1 MTDTPA
7 EVHIV
12 VVHAVPGFTALPE
25 PTVSLLS
32 ERTRDSGA
40 SVSLIVDL
48 MSFLFTWTVRM
59 HWGSSSLRVGLR
71 DAFEERFASAIAEAR
86 SHRKQHARSR
96 AWLVTDAFLPARLGQ
111 ETYSRELPEF
121 AVSFGSVSEKTLED
135 LEQLADSVLAR
146 VTAALS
152 IILGESKF
160 PDIKRVAAAN
170 YSLRPGY
177 PGPTYEL
184 RLEVGS
190 PTLSISSPADEELIA
205 TLIDCIGKLPAV
217 DVETALRLVIAHV
230 PTFAGEMAYRAP
242 AIFS

>member
-40 SVSLIVDL
+40 SVSLIVESDEL
-48 MSFLFTWTVRM
+48 FIHVDRANALGELLFT
-59 HWGSSSLRVGLR
+59 GGLR